1 MYGGWLRRTDRK
13 SSNGKVLSDD
23 DDDDEVEG
31 ISLLLR
37 ARCVMWDRAPSQ
49 GQTRASL
56 RRIQN
61 NGSPPT
67 GRNFVTLFSG
77 GFY

>member
-1 MYGGWLRRTDRK
+1 MYGGWLRRSDHK
-13 SSNGKVLSDD
+13 SSNGEVFNDNDD
-23 DDDDEVEG
+23 YDEVEG

-49 GQTRASL
+49 RQTRASL
-56 RRIQN
+56 RRIQY
-61 NGSPPT
+61 NGSAAT
-67 GRNFVTLFSG
+67 GRSFVTLFSG